1 MDLVGKGRCLT
12 KIVTKKLREG
22 KTYFRRLDFT
32 SCQYSD
38 HEVISHLQNKIVL
51 QRRSRL

>member
-1 MDLVGKGRCLT
+1 MDLLGKGRYLT
-12 KIVTKKLREG
+12 KIVTQNLREG
-22 KTYFRRLDFT
+22 KTYFRRLDFA

-51 QRRSRL
+51 QRRRQL